1 MIEELDKATLE
12 QWMHRL
18 FDRLDQTDEKI
29 KRLALQI
36 AVEEIKVLD
45 NQDMCLL
52 LHVNR
57 RTLQR
62 YRKEKI
68 LKYFNV
74 RGKNYYR
81 VVRYSGARS
90 ASNSSLKRSKRCSL
104 TYKK

>member
-18 FDRLDQTDEKI
+18 FNRLDQTNEK

-36 AVEEIKVLD
+36 TVEEIKVLD
-45 NQDMCLL
+45 NQDVCLL

-81 VVRYSGARS
+81 VVDVKEFMEKT
-90 ASNSSLKRSKRCSL
+90 LKRKRN
-104 TYKK
+104 YKLKISAPL

>member
-81 VVRYSGARS
+81 VVDVKEFMEKR
-90 ASNSSLKRSKRCSL
+90 LKENKTSENNN
-104 TYKK
+104 

>member
-1 MIEELDKATLE
+1 
-12 QWMHRL
+12 
-18 FDRLDQTDEKI
+18 
-29 KRLALQI
+29 
-36 AVEEIKVLD
+36 
-45 NQDMCLL
+45 MCLL

-81 VVRYSGARS
+81 VVDVKEFMETR
-90 ASNSSLKRSKRCSL
+90 LKEKEAIN
-104 TYKK
+104 

>member
-1 MIEELDKATLE
+1 
-12 QWMHRL
+12 
-18 FDRLDQTDEKI
+18 
-29 KRLALQI
+29 
-36 AVEEIKVLD
+36 
-45 NQDMCLL
+45 MCLL

-81 VVRYSGARS
+81 VVDVKEFMENR
-90 ASNSSLKRSKRCSL
+90 LKEKDAEA
-104 TYKK
+104 K